1 MIKVSVMYPNS
12 EGVKFDTAYYKNTH
26 LPMVQKLV
34 GSALKELELD
44 LGVGG
49 RAQGDAAPYVAIAHL
64 KFDDVASFQA
74 AFGPHAATF
83 AADVNNYSN
92 VQGEIQISDLITF

>member
-12 EGVKFDTAYYKNTH
+12 EGVKFDTEYYKNTH

-49 RAQGDAAPYVAIAHL
+49 RAPGKAAPYVAIAHL
-64 KFDDVASFQA
+64 SLTMWLLFKQPLVRMRQHLQRMSRTIVMCKVKFKLV
-74 AFGPHAATF
+74 
-83 AADVNNYSN
+83 
-92 VQGEIQISDLITF
+92 I

>member
-1 MIKVSVMYPNS
+1 MIKVSVMYPN
-12 EGVKFDTAYYKNTH
+12 GVDVKFDAEYYKNSH
-26 LPMVQKLV
+26 LPMVSKLV
-34 GSALKELELD
+34 GSALKGLELD

-49 RAQGDAAPYVAIAHL
+49 RAPGEAAPYVAIAHL

-83 AADVNNYSN
+83 ADDVKNYSN
-92 VQGEIQISDLITF
+92 VQGEIQISDLVSF

>member
-12 EGVKFDTAYYKNTH
+12 EGVKFDTDYYKNTH

-34 GSALKELELD
+34 GSALKDLELD
-44 LGVGG
+44 LGIGG
-49 RAQGDAAPYVAIAHL
+49 RAPGEAAPYVAIAHL

-83 AADVNNYSN
+83 ADDVKNYSN
-92 VQGEIQISDLITF
+92 VQGEIQISDLVSF

>member
-1 MIKVSVMYPNS
+1 MIKVSVMYPN
-12 EGVKFDTAYYKNTH
+12 GVDVEFDAEYYKNSH
-26 LPMVQKLV
+26 LPMVSKLV
-34 GSALKELELD
+34 GSALKGLELD

-49 RAQGDAAPYVAIAHL
+49 RAPGEAAPFVAIAHL

-83 AADVNNYSN
+83 AADVKNYSN
-92 VQGEIQISDLITF
+92 VQGEIQISDLVSF

>member
-12 EGVKFDTAYYKNTH
+12 KDVKFDTDYYKNTH

-34 GSALKELELD
+34 GNALKGLELD

-49 RAQGDAAPYVAIAHL
+49 RAAGDAAPYVAIAHL
-64 KFDDVASFQA
+64 KFEDVASFQA

-83 AADVNNYSN
+83 AADVKNYSN
-92 VQGEIQISDLITF
+92 VQGEIQISELVTF